1 MLELLLNPSSSLLDH
16 TPLTP
21 LCGVGGFLTGPSQQW
36 TPLLRLMATASP
48 RSMAD
53 LRWLISHVSERSR
66 MGDLEAQERLS
77 ELLCELEDRLEASGF
92 YDRN

>member
-1 MLELLLNPSSSLLDH
+1 
-16 TPLTP
+16 
-21 LCGVGGFLTGPSQQW
+21 
-36 TPLLRLMATASP
+36 MATASP

-53 LRWLISHVSERSR
+53 LNWLISHVSERSR
-66 MGDLEAQERLS
+66 AGDLEAQERLS